1 MDVDCQ
7 GKTPP
12 NDGGANILRADI
24 AAWFIGQITVRIRLF
39 ALLTRT
45 VTGFVSNR
53 ACGLVVQGI
62 GRVVATSFR
71 AFVRCH
77 LHITP

>member
-1 MDVDCQ
+1 M
-7 GKTPP
+7 
-12 NDGGANILRADI
+12 LSADI
-24 AAWFIGQITVRIRLF
+24 SAWFIGQITVFIRLF

-53 ACGLVVQGI
+53 ACWLVVQGF
-62 GRVVATSFR
+62 GRVVGTSFR

>member
-1 MDVDCQ
+1 M
-7 GKTPP
+7 GELTF
-12 NDGGANILRADI
+12 LSADI
-24 AAWFIGQITVRIRLF
+24 SAWFIGQITVFIRLF

-53 ACGLVVQGI
+53 ACGLVVQGV
-62 GRVVATSFR
+62 GRVVGTSFR
-71 AFVRCH
+71 AFVCCH